1 MLTGDVQIKLGQDFK
16 KFMLLI
22 LFVIP
27 ASFFVVF
34 LHNKK
39 PLIKFLADML
49 KIFQW
54 QN

>member
-1 MLTGDVQIKLGQDFK
+1 VQIKLGQNFK

-27 ASFFVVF
+27 ASFFVAF